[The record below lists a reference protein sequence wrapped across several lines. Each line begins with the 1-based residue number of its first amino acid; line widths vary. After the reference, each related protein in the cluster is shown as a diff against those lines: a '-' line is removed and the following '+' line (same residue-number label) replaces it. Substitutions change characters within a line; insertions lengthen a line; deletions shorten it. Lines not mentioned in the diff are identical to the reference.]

1 MLDPAPAMP
10 QHPSDSLD
18 LVLPSERATL
28 ELAREIAVALA
39 PGDMVALSG
48 DLGTGKTTFARA
60 LIRRLAGDEA
70 LEVPSPT
77 FTLMQ
82 IYDLPRH
89 QVIHADLYRVNAP
102 EELVELGFADLAA
115 DAVAVVEWPDRAAAA
130 LPVDRLDL
138 EFSLAPDLTPNERR
152 VRLTVH
158 GALAGRLER
167 MTLMR
172 RFLQEAEFGAAERSL
187 IQGDAS
193 TRIYER
199 LSVGAR
205 RAVLM
210 NAPRRPDGPPVRDGL
225 PYSRLVHLAED
236 VKPFVA
242 MARGLRERGF
252 SAPAIY
258 AADIDAGLLIVEDL
272 GVEPVATA
280 DPPAAI
286 EERYAVAVDLLVALH
301 QLTLPEVLPVA
312 PRIDHRLARYDAD
325 ALLIEAELL
334 VDWYLPYRGKAAD
347 ESARAEFAALW
358 RPLLARA
365 AAAPATWVL
374 RDYHSPNLLWLG
386 ERSGIARVGLL
397 DFQDAVLGSAAYDVV
412 SLLQDARVDV
422 SESIETR
429 LVSRYVKA
437 RRAHDRTFDFSAFF
451 EIYAV
456 LGAQRASKV
465 LGIFA
470 RLAKRDGK
478 SQYLRHHPR
487 VWRNLRRSLAHPA
500 LRSLKA
506 WYDERAPAPASGPV
520 EATMEGA
527 T

>member
-1 MLDPAPAMP
+1 MLEAAPAMS
-10 QHPSDSLD
+10 QSPSDSLD

-28 ELAREIAVALA
+28 DLAREIAALLA
-39 PGDMVALSG
+39 PRDMVTLSG

-60 LIRRLAGDEA
+60 LIRRLAGDES

-89 QVIHADLYRVNAP
+89 QVIHADLYRVSAP

-115 DAVAVVEWPDRAAAA
+115 DAIALVEWPDRAAGA
-130 LPVDRLDL
+130 LPADRLDL
-138 EFSLAPDLTPNERR
+138 EFALAPDLAANERR
-152 VRLTVH
+152 VRLTAH
-158 GALAGRLER
+158 GELAGRMER
-167 MTLMR
+167 LTLIR

-187 IQGDAS
+187 IHGDAS
-193 TRIYER
+193 TRLYER
-199 LSVGAR
+199 LSVGDR

-225 PYSRLVHLAED
+225 PYSQLVHLAED

-242 MARGLRERGF
+242 MARALRERGF

-272 GVEPVATA
+272 GIEPMATA

-286 EERYAVAVDLLVALH
+286 EDRYGAAVDLLVALH
-301 QLTLPEVLPVA
+301 QMTLPEALPVA
-312 PRIDHRLARYDAD
+312 PRIEHRLPRYDSD

-334 VDWYLPYRGKAAD
+334 LDWYLPHRGTVADDAAR
-347 ESARAEFAALW
+347 EEFAALW
-358 RPLLARA
+358 RPLLARTA
-365 AAAPATWVL
+365 EAPPTWVL

-386 ERSGIARVGLL
+386 DRSGIARVGLL

-437 RRAHDRTFDFSAFF
+437 RRAQDRTFDFSAFF
-451 EIYAV
+451 EVYAV

-478 SQYLRHHPR
+478 PQYLRHHPR
-487 VWRNLRRSLAHPA
+487 VWRNLRCSLSHPA
-500 LRSLKA
+500 LRALKA
-506 WYDERAPAPASGPV
+506 WYDTHVPAPASGPV
-520 EATMEGA
+520 EAALEGA